1 MPGIQES
8 DRHQH
13 IGIPEKLIKEPD
25 SGKEKEQIMEFI
37 AECKLMGDGYA
48 GGFSC
53 GMRRPFPF
61 TERRQ
66 RSSDPGKTTRIECST
81 ESYNHPEGQQLVIR
95 EYEGKRLIIFHRFRD
110 SAELPDHILR
120 DSRII
125 AEFGRVDKDFTA
137 AAYLVEN
144 GRTS

>member
-1 MPGIQES
+1 MDLPILLQGIQES

-53 GMRRPFPF
+53 GMSMAGSQT
-61 TERRQ
+61 TE
-66 RSSDPGKTTRIECST
+66 
-81 ESYNHPEGQQLVIR
+81 NLVKIKPR
-95 EYEGKRLIIFHRFRD
+95 K
-110 SAELPDHILR
+110 
-120 DSRII
+120 
-125 AEFGRVDKDFTA
+125 KK
-137 AAYLVEN
+137 
-144 GRTS
+144 